1 MIERMHKRFA
11 SSTAKWWL
19 SIGALLGVGML
30 PCPECGAPMILH
42 FWPLAAMVLA
52 LRAMK
57 RRYRREQPSAERD
70 KDRENGQEKELH
82 LHKEDRDVSEVWI
95 GH

>member
-1 MIERMHKRFA
+1 MIERMRKRFA
-11 SSTAKWWL
+11 ASTAKWWL

-30 PCPECGAPMILH
+30 PCPDCGAPMIVH

-57 RRYRREQPSAERD
+57 RRYRREQPPSD
-70 KDRENGQEKELH
+70 GD
-82 LHKEDRDVSEVWI
+82 EDRTNKPADDRPGI
-95 GH
+95 GPNAGRAETPS